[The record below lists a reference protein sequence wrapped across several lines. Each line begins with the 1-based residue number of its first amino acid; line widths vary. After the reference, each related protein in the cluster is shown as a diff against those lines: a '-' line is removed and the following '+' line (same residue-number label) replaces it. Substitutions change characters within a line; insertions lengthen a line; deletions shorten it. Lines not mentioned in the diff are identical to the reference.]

1 MGCSLRTTNAFTD
14 SHVDTQLST
23 SSMST
28 ETSAG
33 GGIDGAMENAIL
45 QCSYVGKSWATAN
58 TISSVAGDEIEFRGS
73 VTGTNGAGNLAKLI
87 NPNKTGSH
95 CGIAFTPLS

>member
-1 MGCSLRTTNAFTD
+1 
-14 SHVDTQLST
+14 
-23 SSMST
+23 MST

-33 GGIDGAMENAIL
+33 GGINGAMENVIL
-45 QCSYVGKSWATAN
+45 QYSDVGKNWATAN
-58 TISSVAGDEIEFRGS
+58 TISSAAENEIEFRGS